1 MHIYV
6 HKNKITYTNYKAKCA
21 IGKRGISKNK
31 VEGDLKT
38 PKGSFNLEYIL
49 YRKDRIGQIK
59 TSLKKKII
67 RRNMVWC
74 DDPLSK
80 YYNQLVKLPFKYS
93 AERLFRKDNIYD
105 VIIVV
110 NFNRKIIKKNK
121 GSAIFIHLAKKNYK
135 PTKGCVAI
143 SKPFMLN
150 LVSMISKTTK
160 IIIK

>member
-6 HKNKITYTNYKAKCA
+6 HKNKITFSNYKAKCA

-49 YRKDRIGQIK
+49 YRKDRIEQIK
-59 TSLKKKII
+59 TTLKKII
-67 RRNMVWC
+67 IKRNMAWC

-80 YYNQLVKLPFKYS
+80 YYNKLVKLPFKSS
-93 AERLFRKDNIYD
+93 AEKLFRKDNTYD

-150 LVSMISKTTK
+150 LVSMISKKSK
-160 IIIK
+160 IIIR

>member
-1 MHIYV
+1 M
-6 HKNKITYTNYKAKCA
+6 A
-21 IGKRGISKNK
+21 
-31 VEGDLKT
+31 
-38 PKGSFNLEYIL
+38 
-49 YRKDRIGQIK
+49 
-59 TSLKKKII
+59 
-67 RRNMVWC
+67 WC

-80 YYNQLVKLPFKYS
+80 YYNKLVKLPFKYS
-93 AERLFRKDNIYD
+93 AEKLFRKDNTYD

-150 LVSMISKTTK
+150 LVSMISKKSK
-160 IIIK
+160 IIIR

>member
-1 MHIYV
+1 M
-6 HKNKITYTNYKAKCA
+6 
-21 IGKRGISKNK
+21 
-31 VEGDLKT
+31 EGDLKT

-49 YRKDRIGQIK
+49 YRKDRIEQIK
-59 TSLKKKII
+59 TTLKKII
-67 RRNMVWC
+67 IKRNMAWC

-80 YYNQLVKLPFKYS
+80 YYNKLVKLPFKYS
-93 AERLFRKDNIYD
+93 AEKLFRKDNTYD

-150 LVSMISKTTK
+150 LVSMISKKSK
-160 IIIK
+160 IIIR